1 MCFYSRRMH
10 FVCLVCRAAW
20 KKTPASGGPG
30 RCPQCRGELINAGAD
45 LAVPKRRD
53 MAGWRALEA
62 VLRAGLTFHGGCCG
76 TGPGYRP
83 RTPREVKDRLALA
96 GRTGMPVRAALAVVD
111 ATLTDRYGADARTPG
126 RGTRSARRPAG
137 VPKRS
142 RETARRG

>member
-20 KKTPASGGPG
+20 KKTPDARGPG

-53 MAGWRALEA
+53 TAGWRALEA

-83 RTPREVKDRLALA
+83 GTPREVQERLALA
-96 GRTGMPVRAALAVVD
+96 GRTGMPVKTALAVVD

-126 RGTRSARRPAG
+126 RGTRSSRRRAG

-142 RETARRG
+142 RDTAWRG